1 MCQFKSGIILKTRCV
16 VAQGSDDSHTAL
28 LEELNIDDTRENA
41 MRKFVRVE
49 LVPPKG
55 EWWTDPETWKINVD
69 QDIVPDW
76 FETDKEKY
84 LDEFRK
90 AVKEWWNTH
99 VLVYQKIDELS
110 SGYYRLKRC
119 EVKKLLK
126 DVQVLLDSS
135 TVQKMLE
142 NSTVQEMW
150 GSSTVQEM
158 WGSST
163 VQKMRGN
170 STVQEML
177 ENSTVQKMLENS
189 TVQKMLENS
198 TVQEMWGS
206 STVQE
211 MRGNSTVQEMWDSST
226 VQKMC
231 DSSIARD
238 YKNGKRKVMVG
249 PDLEVVKSSNKD

>member
-16 VAQGSDDSHTAL
+16 VAQGSDDSHTTL

-49 LVPPKG
+49 LVPQKG

-76 FETDKEKY
+76 FETDREKY

-90 AVKEWWNTH
+90 AVKEWWNVH
-99 VLVYQKIDELS
+99 VLVDQKIDELS

-126 DVQVLLDSS
+126 DVQVLLGSSTVQKMYGSSTVQEMYDSS
-135 TVQKMLE
+135 TVQKMY
-142 NSTVQEMW
+142 
-150 GSSTVQEM
+150 
-158 WGSST
+158 GSST
-163 VQKMRGN
+163 VQKMYG
-170 STVQEML
+170 
-177 ENSTVQKMLENS
+177 
-189 TVQKMLENS
+189 
-198 TVQEMWGS
+198 
-206 STVQE
+206 
-211 MRGNSTVQEMWDSST
+211 SST
-226 VQKMC
+226 VQKMY

-238 YKNGKRKVMVG
+238 YKNGKRKVIVG
-249 PDLEVVKSSNKD
+249 PDLEVVKADGE